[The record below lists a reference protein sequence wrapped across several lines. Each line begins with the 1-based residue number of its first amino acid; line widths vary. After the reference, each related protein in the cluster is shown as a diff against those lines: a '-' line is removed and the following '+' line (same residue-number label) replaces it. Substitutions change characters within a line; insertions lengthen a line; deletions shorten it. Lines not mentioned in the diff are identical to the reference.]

1 MLMLMLVIV
10 IESYV
15 RVQKTAATGPI
26 DLSRLLWRQPCR
38 LQEIEDDAGN
48 TPAATEERSE
58 FIGSGRMDRRLRGF
72 YCGLRSLHHRY
83 GSDQHD
89 SSNDLVPM

>member
-1 MLMLMLVIV
+1 MLMLVIV

-38 LQEIEDDAGN
+38 LQEIEDDAGD
-48 TPAATEERSE
+48 TPAATEERS
-58 FIGSGRMDRRLRGF
+58 IVD
-72 YCGLRSLHHRY
+72 RSLIE
-83 GSDQHD
+83 
-89 SSNDLVPM
+89 